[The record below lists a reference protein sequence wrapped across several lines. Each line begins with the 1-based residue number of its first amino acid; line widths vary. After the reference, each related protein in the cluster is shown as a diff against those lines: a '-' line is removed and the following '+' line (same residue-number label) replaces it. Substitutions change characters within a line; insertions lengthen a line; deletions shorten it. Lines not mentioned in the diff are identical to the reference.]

1 MESQFFVR
9 SGIMCCIRGGHKP
22 LTYYELVSDYAS
34 IVTGLQVHATTPGQ
48 KEEMAGLQ
56 KCTLF
61 P

>member
-1 MESQFFVR
+1 
-9 SGIMCCIRGGHKP
+9 MCWIRGGHKP
-22 LTYYELVSDYAS
+22 LTYYELVSDYVS
-34 IVTGLQVHATTPGQ
+34 IVTGLQVHATTPSQ